1 MFPPIH
7 EKKKKNERA
16 SYCLSFCRNTRI
28 KKKRFKKI
36 INCPRR
42 RSLCIFRFVFSLS
55 LFLSIFLSVSSLCVF
70 FFRETA
76 PRRVYDAC
84 VRKCTVHTA
93 RKTGISGRGF
103 QFTHTRHG
111 QYLHQ
116 AQTGRYVEWA
126 CTHSIPYALSMSSC
140 AHAHDRGRYTR
151 TTMSG
156 GV

>member
-1 MFPPIH
+1 MNVSAYPR
-7 EKKKKNERA
+7 KKKNERA

-55 LFLSIFLSVSSLCVF
+55 LFLSIFLSVSSFCVF
-70 FFRETA
+70 FCFRETA

-103 QFTHTRHG
+103 QFTHTRHT
-111 QYLHQ
+111 
-116 AQTGRYVEWA
+116 AST
-126 CTHSIPYALSMSSC
+126 
-140 AHAHDRGRYTR
+140 YTR
-151 TTMSG
+151 PRQAGTLNGLVRIAYRTRYQ
-156 GV
+156 